1 MGRKPIVAVIEQ
13 DAPGI
18 MTKEQTMAIA
28 NDILNPMWQW
38 HEYAAYIIV
47 FFFLMRIAYMLL
59 KGTRFPNPFIG
70 KQSIKER
77 LQGMTYILFYLFV
90 AIAAITGF
98 YLTWGDGDLKEPM
111 ETVHKLAIYW
121 FPIFIL
127 VHIAGIVIAELTG
140 KKGITSKMIGGD

>member
-98 YLTWGDGDLKEPM
+98 YLTWGGGDLKEPM

>member
-1 MGRKPIVAVIEQ
+1 
-13 DAPGI
+13 
-18 MTKEQTMAIA
+18 
-28 NDILNPMWQW
+28 
-38 HEYAAYIIV
+38 
-47 FFFLMRIAYMLL
+47 MLL

-98 YLTWGDGDLKEPM
+98 YLKWGDGDLKEPM

-127 VHIAGIVIAELTG
+127 VYIAGIVIAELTG

>member
-98 YLTWGDGDLKEPM
+98 YLKWGDGDLKEPM